1 MTDPGLKD
9 IWVYLSASPLLGLT
23 MTLVAYG
30 LAYRLYLRTRS
41 NPLANPV
48 VTSVVMLIGVLVLT
62 GTPYN
67 DYFEGGQFVHFL
79 LGPATVALAV
89 PLYQQ
94 FTRLRQLW
102 LPVTISLVCGVTIAA
117 GSSIGLAWLLG
128 GSTEI
133 QMSLAPKSAT
143 APVAMGISEKIGGL
157 PSLTAVLVVITGIT
171 GAVLGTKL
179 FEWIRVTD
187 DTARGIAMGVAAH
200 GIGTAR
206 AFQVSPQMG
215 AFSGLAMALSAFATA
230 LLVPWLVDLMQ
241 FLVSQSSSS

>member
-1 MTDPGLKD
+1 MTDPDLKD

-23 MTLVAYG
+23 ITLVAYG
-30 LAYRLYLRTRS
+30 LAYRLYLRSNS

-48 VTSVVMLIGVLVLT
+48 VTSVAMLIALLLIT
-62 GTPYN
+62 DTSYN

-94 FTRLRQLW
+94 FSRLRQLW
-102 LPVTISLVCGVTIAA
+102 LPVAISLICGVLIAA

-157 PSLTAVLVVITGIT
+157 PSLTAVLTVATGIT

-179 FEWIRVTD
+179 FEWFRVKD
-187 DTARGIAMGVAAH
+187 DAARGIAMGVAAH

-206 AFQVSPQMG
+206 AFQVSRQMG

-230 LLVPWLVDLMQ
+230 LIVPWLVDWMQ
-241 FLVSQSSSS
+241 SMF

>member
-1 MTDPGLKD
+1 MRDPGLKD

-23 MTLVAYG
+23 ITLVAYG
-30 LAYRLYLRTRS
+30 LAYRFYLRSNS

-48 VTSVVMLIGVLVLT
+48 VTSVALLIALLLIT
-62 GTPYN
+62 DTSYN

-94 FTRLRQLW
+94 FSRLRQLW
-102 LPVTISLVCGVTIAA
+102 LPVTISLICGVLIAA

-157 PSLTAVLVVITGIT
+157 PSLTAVLTVATGIT

-179 FEWIRVTD
+179 FEWFRVKD
-187 DTARGIAMGVAAH
+187 DAARGIAMGVAAH

-206 AFQVSPQMG
+206 AFQVSRQMG

-230 LLVPWLVDLMQ
+230 LIVPWLVD
-241 FLVSQSSSS
+241 FLLARFS